1 MDLPDLNLWFALLVP
16 EHPFHP
22 EAQRY
27 WGVAAEPV
35 LVRVTALGLLRLLT
49 NPKAMGGKPLEVGEA
64 WRVYR
69 ELRGPA
75 GVPVVEEPEGL
86 EDALSFLVAQGFG
99 YRHWTDAYLA
109 AFALAGG
116 YRLVTFD
123 QGFLRFPGL
132 NLLLLK
138 S

>member
-49 NPKAMGGKPLEVGEA
+49 NPKAMGGKPLEVGCLPGA
-64 WRVYR
+64 TGP
-69 ELRGPA
+69 RGR
-75 GVPVVEEPEGL
+75 
-86 EDALSFLVAQGFG
+86 S
-99 YRHWTDAYLA
+99 R
-109 AFALAGG
+109 GG
-116 YRLVTFD
+116 
-123 QGFLRFPGL
+123 GA
-132 NLLLLK
+132 
-138 S
+138 